1 MNSTDVT
8 MIAVVFVAILV
19 CAGVFEEGDGM
30 WLCPEDRFQIWWGNL
45 SRSQTQGVG
54 FPPPQNF

>member
-1 MNSTDVT
+1 MNSIDVT

-30 WLCPEDRFQIWWGNL
+30 WLCPEDRFQIWWG
-45 SRSQTQGVG
+45 
-54 FPPPQNF
+54 